1 MASASFQY
9 FVSVLLKIM
18 PPRKTNS
25 SSGGASAAAPGHRAV
40 DASPQPPAQHGP
52 SDRDSAASVSFADMF
67 APSPQEPL
75 VNAEDSDDSAGE
87 NEEPLQDS
95 LLAMLDPSQTPGS
108 PFALWFQNFFDSSSS
123 LRARILS
130 GHTANPQLMLDWIAL
145 LFYAWDASDV
155 PRASA
160 EFGITL
166 LSLLAHS
173 VSVTFLQPFLL
184 FVPRSFLAQ
193 AHLTAMPQSQSP
205 RAFDMEIPDS
215 VFNTLRKEIKHGHL
229 PGDWPFLVNEAFFAV
244 ISERVVALTDLNN
257 ISPTALLIQ
266 LGAHEDFIKFLPP
279 DIRTKLMTQ
288 AATSQGDLRSI
299 MADGAGRV
307 SDIDLMLSRHAPLEP
322 LLAAQHLTGE
332 QATHLNHLVS
342 LISPSLTP
350 ATQPSHE
357 LAFYTREM
365 DNLCKCICRFCL
377 KLAQVLVDLGVPHAS
392 KYLAV
397 ADHVCHSHQHS
408 RLGLLTRR
416 GSSQVLDP
424 LTACLLRAHS
434 HFAVLPA
441 FQAVVSLNELLG
453 ESPSKEKQQLLVD
466 ALAFSF
472 DLTRPLEFEI
482 QRLLDIRS
490 KTLVCLGAS
499 KYFPGTHP
507 ALGFRQTIDMVDNLL
522 SDRRLTKSTDQI
534 ALNSFRASLS
544 SCSSFEHLLDSVRS
558 HSSEHVLQGNPGD
571 AIFASV
577 HAASSS
583 ILAVSQRARDSQG
596 KGGGSRSGKGAK
608 ASGASVSRDAPSG
621 DSSTTSRG
629 KIPEATL
636 KIFQSTGKAV
646 VALLR
651 KYKLPVDDYVRSISL
666 QGHIVHAWLRASADF
681 DARAVKVPS
690 EVFSALEADDKEKFR
705 VLMRAGSEQWGR
717 QYFVASVLGQQVQ
730 SVHHTSRPA
739 QVHSASRPA
748 QVHSASS
755 KPKIGRSV
763 AAAPNVSGS
772 QVSISA
778 LSSAA
783 PLVQTQQSS
792 MDPAS
797 SALFERLD
805 RTLSLLSAAHASPQL
820 LPPPHQFFPLSPNF
834 QPQHGQLLHARGDG
848 VLGAMS
854 SSSRGDGSF
863 PGHPGHSGSFPGMH
877 YGNIPFWQTQPQFF
891 PSPHMQLSP
900 SDGTNAESSQSGN

>member
-1 MASASFQY
+1 
-9 FVSVLLKIM
+9 M

-25 SSGGASAAAPGHRAV
+25 SSGGARASSSATPAAPALGAV
-40 DASPQPPAQHGP
+40 EASPQPPAQHGP
-52 SDRDSAASVSFADMF
+52 SDRDSAASVSLADMF
-67 APSPQEPL
+67 APSQQEPL
-75 VNAEDSDDSAGE
+75 ENTEDSDDSAGE

-95 LLAMLDPSQTPGS
+95 LLAMLDPSQEPGS
-108 PFALWFQNFFDSSSS
+108 PFALWFQKFFDSSSS

-130 GHTANPQLMLDWIAL
+130 GHAANPQLMPAWIAL

-166 LSLLAHS
+166 LSLLGHT

-184 FVPRSFLAQ
+184 FVPRSFSAQ
-193 AHLTAMPQSQSP
+193 ANLTAMPPSQTP
-205 RAFDMEIPDS
+205 RAFDMEISDS
-215 VFNTLRKEIKHGHL
+215 VFNTLRKEIKHGNL

-244 ISERVVALTDLNN
+244 VGERVVALTDLNN
-257 ISPTALLIQ
+257 ISPTALLIH
-266 LGAHEDFIKFLPP
+266 LGAHEDFVKFLPP

-307 SDIDLMLSRHAPLEP
+307 SDIDLMLSRLAPLEP
-322 LLAAQHLTGE
+322 LLAAQHLTRE

-377 KLAQVLVDLGVPHAS
+377 KLAQVLVDLGVSHAS

-397 ADHVCHSHQHS
+397 ADHVCHSYQHS
-408 RLGLLTRR
+408 RLGVLTRR

-434 HFAVLPA
+434 HCAVLPA

-472 DLTRPLEFEI
+472 DLTRPLDFEI
-482 QRLLDIRS
+482 QRLLDVRS

-507 ALGFRQTIDMVDNLL
+507 ALGLPQIIDMIDNSL
-522 SDRRLTKSTDQI
+522 SGRRLTKSTDQL
-534 ALNSFRASLS
+534 ALNSFRASLLD
-544 SCSSFEHLLDSVRS
+544 CSTFEHLLDLVRS

-571 AIFASV
+571 AIIASV

-583 ILAVSQRARDSQG
+583 ILAVSERAGDRQG

-608 ASGASVSRDAPSG
+608 ASGAPVSRDAPSG

-651 KYKLPVDDYVRSISL
+651 KYKLTVDDYVCSLSL
-666 QGHIVHAWLRASADF
+666 QGHIVHAWLRASADY

-690 EVFSALEADDKEKFR
+690 EVFNALEADDKEKFR

-730 SVHHTSRPA
+730 RVHHTSRPPQA
-739 QVHSASRPA
+739 HSASHSALTPASRTA

-755 KPKIGRSV
+755 KPKAGRSA
-763 AAAPNVSGS
+763 AAAPNVARS
-772 QVSISA
+772 QVS
-778 LSSAA
+778 SSASSSA
-783 PLVQTQQSS
+783 TPLVQTQQSS

-797 SALFERLD
+797 TALLERLD
-805 RTLSLLSAAHASPQL
+805 RTLSLLSAAHVSPQP
-820 LPPPHQFFPLSPNF
+820 LPPPHQFFPLSPNY
-834 QPQHGQLLHARGDG
+834 QQQHGQLLHARGDG

-854 SSSRGDGSF
+854 SSSRVDGCF
-863 PGHPGHSGSFPGMH
+863 TGHPGHSGSYPGMH
-877 YGNIPFWQTQPQFF
+877 HGNMPFWPSQHQFL
-891 PSPHMQLSP
+891 PSPHMQLSS